1 MKKNDKVKHKIKGWL
16 GVVYSFE
23 KYGVLVD
30 WSDHVG
36 IRFRLARREDL
47 EVLDDTKV

>member
-1 MKKNDKVKHKIKGWL
+1 MKKGDKVRHKFKDWL

-30 WSDHVG
+30 WSDHIG
-36 IRFRLARREDL
+36 IRFRLARRNDL
-47 EVLDDTKV
+47 EVLDEV